1 MSVEKFDF
9 YAIHLIKYERKD
21 MKQPCAAK
29 KMRKVWKEFKQ
40 GKLHAG
46 SKKGPVVSKKKQ
58 ALAISLSEARTACQ
72 RKK

>member
-1 MSVEKFDF
+1 
-9 YAIHLIKYERKD
+9 

-29 KMRKVWKEFKQ
+29 KMRKVWKEFQQ

-46 SKKGPVVSKKKQ
+46 SKKGPVVTKKKQ

-72 RKK
+72 RKSR